1 MRKYLLLILTLLC
14 AATITATAQNNG
26 QYVNWKYDSKTLPDG
41 SVELFFDATVPD
53 GFRLY
58 SPYNPAG
65 ASKPLLITLD
75 KSENYTT
82 DGKIVELLKAEE
94 HYEEVFEVTEKFFK
108 KTAKFKIV
116 IKPATD
122 TPFDVTGSLDGQV
135 CNDEWFCAPVRDKF
149 IINVTP
155 SKPKDYGKNK
165 DKSKDTEKKNEITP
179 AQPSKTATE
188 TTQTTPPPAEKS
200 DATDKTAVSDSA
212 KTTAEPD
219 AAAQTAPSDTA
230 KTAVVSPVQ
239 GGDSPTPSAET
250 ATTTD
255 GNGDSLW
262 WVFAIAFLAGLAA
275 IFTPCVFPMIPM
287 TVTFFLKDKSGK
299 GKMNAL
305 IYGISIVLLYTLP
318 VAILI
323 LISNMIGGA
332 TFTAGIFNALSTHWL
347 PNIIFFVIFMVFALS
362 FLGMFE
368 IVMPSSI
375 INRAE
380 KRGDKG
386 GLIGVFFLAFV
397 LVLVSFSCTGPIVGS
412 VLVESA
418 SGGSSYIKPIVAIL
432 GFSLAFAM
440 PFTLFA
446 FFPEILKKLPK
457 SGGWLNTVKVV
468 LGFVELAL
476 GLKFLSVADQTYHWH
491 ILDRETYLAIWIAIG
506 FLLTAY
512 LLGKLKLP
520 NDSDMPHIKVP
531 RLILA
536 IITLSFTVYMIPGL
550 WGAPL
555 RALSGYIPPITTQD
569 FVIDNNETAAAN
581 TPQSPASNLC
591 KKPLYS
597 DFLKLPHGME
607 AYFEYDEAADCAR
620 RQNKPLLLVF
630 TGHGCVNCRK
640 MEENVWTDPRVK
652 SKMQNDFVLCALYT
666 DDRTKSADGTRSIGE
681 VNTEIQISKFNIN
694 AQPYYVI
701 VDPTTGAMLKNPMS
715 YNPDIESVLAWM
727 E

>member
-1 MRKYLLLILTLLC
+1 MRKYLFLILTFIC
-14 AATITATAQNNG
+14 ATITATAQPNATVLWNCS
-26 QYVNWKYDSKTLPDG
+26 SKTLPNG
-41 SVELFFDATVPD
+41 NVELIFDATIPD

-58 SPYNPAG
+58 SPYNPEG
-65 ASKPLLITLD
+65 ASKPLMIAFD
-75 KSENYTT
+75 NQDNFTT
-82 DGKIVELLKAEE
+82 DGKIIELQKPEE
-94 HYEEVFEVTEKFFK
+94 HYEEVFEVTEKYFK
-108 KTAKFKIV
+108 KNAKFKIV
-116 IKPATD
+116 IKPSVNE
-122 TPFDVTGSLDGQV
+122 PFTVDGKFDGQV
-135 CNDEWFCAPVRDKF
+135 CNDQFYCAMVRDEF
-149 IINVTP
+149 HINVTP
-155 SKPKDYGKNK
+155 QKP
-165 DKSKDTEKKNEITP
+165 KSKDTEKKNEITP
-179 AQPSKTATE
+179 AEPVKKVDPAT
-188 TTQTTPPPAEKS
+188 TTPA
-200 DATDKTAVSDSA
+200 DTAVA
-212 KTTAEPD
+212 TTI
-219 AAAQTAPSDTA
+219 APSDT
-230 KTAVVSPVQ
+230 TAAVSPVVTA
-239 GGDSPTPSAET
+239 DSKKD
-250 ATTTD
+250 TTTTAASAVD
-255 GNGDSLW
+255 VPSQNADTESLW

-299 GKMNAL
+299 GKFNAL
-305 IYGISIVLLYTLP
+305 IYGISIILLYTLP

-323 LISNMIGGA
+323 IISNMIGGA
-332 TFTAGIFNALSTHWL
+332 TFTAGMFNALSTHWL

-380 KRGDKG
+380 QRGDKG

-418 SGGSSYIKPIVAIL
+418 SGGSSYLKPIVAIL
-432 GFSLAFAM
+432 GFSIAFAM

-446 FFPEILKKLPK
+446 FFPEWLKQLPK

-506 FLLTAY
+506 LLLTAY

-520 NDSDMPHIKVP
+520 NDSDIPHIKVP

-555 RALSGYIPPITTQD
+555 KALAGYIPPITTQD
-569 FVIDNNETAAAN
+569 FVIDNNETSAA
-581 TPQSPASNLC
+581 PQSHTTSNLC

-597 DFLKLPHGME
+597 DFLKLPHGIE
-607 AYFEYDEAADCAR
+607 AYFEYNEAAECAR
-620 RQNKPLLLVF
+620 KQNKPLLLVF

-640 MEENVWTDPRVK
+640 MEENVWTDQRV
-652 SKMQNDFVLCALYT
+652 SQKMQNDFVLCALYT
-666 DDRTKSADGTRSIGE
+666 DDRTKSADGTHTIGE
-681 VNTEIQISKFNIN
+681 VNTEFQISKYNIN

-701 VDPTTGAMLKNPMS
+701 VDPNTGSMLKTPMS
-715 YNPDIESVLAWM
+715 YNPDVESVLQWLGN
-727 E
+727 

>member
-1 MRKYLLLILTLLC
+1 MRKYLFLILTFIC
-14 AATITATAQNNG
+14 ATITATAQPNASVLWNCS
-26 QYVNWKYDSKTLPDG
+26 SKTLPNG
-41 SVELFFDATVPD
+41 NVELIFDATIPD

-58 SPYNPAG
+58 SPYNPEG
-65 ASKPLLITLD
+65 ASKPLMIAFD
-75 KSENYTT
+75 NKDNFST
-82 DGKIVELLKAEE
+82 DGKIIELQKPEE
-94 HYEEVFEVTEKFFK
+94 HYEEVFEVTEKYFK
-108 KTAKFKIV
+108 KNAKFKIV
-116 IKPATD
+116 IKPSVNE
-122 TPFDVTGSLDGQV
+122 PFTVDGKFDGQV
-135 CNDEWFCAPVRDKF
+135 CNDQFFCAMVRDEF
-149 IINVTP
+149 HINVTP
-155 SKPKDYGKNK
+155 QKP
-165 DKSKDTEKKNEITP
+165 KSKDTEKKNEITP
-179 AQPSKTATE
+179 AEPVKKVDPAT
-188 TTQTTPPPAEKS
+188 TTPA
-200 DATDKTAVSDSA
+200 DTAVA
-212 KTTAEPD
+212 TTI
-219 AAAQTAPSDTA
+219 APSDTS
-230 KTAVVSPVQ
+230 TAVSPVVTA
-239 GGDSPTPSAET
+239 DSKKD
-250 ATTTD
+250 TTTTAASAVD
-255 GNGDSLW
+255 VPSRNADNESLW

-299 GKMNAL
+299 GKFNAL
-305 IYGISIVLLYTLP
+305 IYGISIILLYTLP

-323 LISNMIGGA
+323 IISNMIGGA

-380 KRGDKG
+380 QRGDKG

-432 GFSLAFAM
+432 GFSIAFAM

-446 FFPEILKKLPK
+446 FFPEWLKQLPK

-506 FLLTAY
+506 LLLTAY

-520 NDSDMPHIKVP
+520 NDSDIPHIKVP

-536 IITLSFTVYMIPGL
+536 ITTLSFTVYMIPGL

-555 RALSGYIPPITTQD
+555 KALAGYIPPITTQD
-569 FVIDNNETAAAN
+569 FVIDNNETSAA
-581 TPQSPASNLC
+581 PQSHTTSNLC

-597 DFLKLPHGME
+597 DFLKLPHGIE
-607 AYFEYDEAADCAR
+607 AYFEYNEAAECAR
-620 RQNKPLLLVF
+620 KQNKLLLLVF

-640 MEENVWTDPRVK
+640 MEENVWTDQRV
-652 SKMQNDFVLCALYT
+652 SQKMQNDFVLCALYT
-666 DDRTKSADGTRSIGE
+666 DDRTKSADGTHTIGE
-681 VNTEIQISKFNIN
+681 VNTEIQISKYNIN

-701 VDPTTGAMLKNPMS
+701 VDPNTGSMLKTPMS
-715 YNPDIESVLAWM
+715 YNPDVESVLSWM
-727 E
+727 GN

>member
-1 MRKYLLLILTLLC
+1 MKKYLFLILTFLC
-14 AATITATAQNNG
+14 AATLTATAQGNG
-26 QYVNWKYDSKTLPDG
+26 QYVTWKYSSKTLPNG
-41 SVELFFDATVPD
+41 SVELFFDAVVPD

-58 SPYNPAG
+58 SPYNPEG
-65 ASKPLLITLD
+65 ASKPLKITLEQSAD
-75 KSENYTT
+75 FTT
-82 DGKIVELLKAEE
+82 DGKVIELAKPEE

-116 IKPATD
+116 INPTTD
-122 TPFDVTGSLDGQV
+122 KPFDVTGSLDGQV
-135 CNDEWFCAPVRDKF
+135 CNDEWFCAMVMDNFK
-149 IINVTP
+149 IGVTP
-155 SKPKDYGKNK
+155 SK
-165 DKSKDTEKKNEITP
+165 SKDNKADKKDEKPADTKKNAEP
-179 AQPSKTATE
+179 KKEVAPQPQKTD
-188 TTQTTPPPAEKS
+188 S
-200 DATDKTAVSDSA
+200 DATKTDTV
-212 KTTAEPD
+212 
-219 AAAQTAPSDTA
+219 AAAKSDTTSINSDNSSTQTDTA
-230 KTAVVSPVQ
+230 KHAVVTPTQ
-239 GGDSPTPSAET
+239 NGGDSPTPSAET

-255 GNGDSLW
+255 GESMW

-305 IYGISIVLLYTLP
+305 IYGISIILLYTLP

-323 LISNMIGGA
+323 IISNMIGGA

-380 KRGDKG
+380 QRGDKG

-418 SGGSSYIKPIVAIL
+418 SGGSSYAKPIVAIL
-432 GFSLAFAM
+432 GFSIAFAM

-520 NDSDMPHIKVP
+520 HDSDLPHIKVP
-531 RLILA
+531 RLLLA
-536 IITLSFTVYMIPGL
+536 IVTLSFTVYMIPGL

-555 RALSGYIPPITTQD
+555 KALAGYIPPITTQD
-569 FVIDNNETAAAN
+569 FVIDNNETSAA
-581 TPQSPASNLC
+581 PQSPTTSNLC

-597 DFLKLPHGME
+597 DFLKLPHGIQ
-607 AYFEYDEAADCAR
+607 AYFEYNEAADCAKK
-620 RQNKPLLLVF
+620 QNKPLLLVF

-640 MEENVWTDPRVK
+640 MEENVWTDPRV
-652 SKMQNDFVLCALYT
+652 SQKMQNDFVLCALYT
-666 DDRTKSADGTRSIGE
+666 DDRTLSSDGTHTIGQ
-681 VNTEIQISKFNIN
+681 VNTEIQISRYNIN

-701 VDPTTGAMLKNPMS
+701 VDPATGASIKPPMS
-715 YNPDIESVLAWM
+715 YNPDVESVLSWM
-727 E
+727 GN

>member
-1 MRKYLLLILTLLC
+1 MKKYLFLILTFLC
-14 AATITATAQNNG
+14 AATITATAQGNG
-26 QYVNWKYDSKTLPDG
+26 QYVTWKYSSKTLPNG
-41 SVELFFDATVPD
+41 SVELFFDAVVPD

-58 SPYNPAG
+58 SPYNPEG
-65 ASKPLLITLD
+65 ASKPLKITLEQ
-75 KSENYTT
+75 SANFTT
-82 DGKIVELLKAEE
+82 DGKVIELAKPEE

-116 IKPATD
+116 IKPTTD
-122 TPFDVTGSLDGQV
+122 KPFDVTGSLDGQV
-135 CNDEWFCAPVRDKF
+135 CNDEWFCAMVMDDFK
-149 IINVTP
+149 IGVTP
-155 SKPKDYGKNK
+155 SK
-165 DKSKDTEKKNEITP
+165 SKDNKADKKEEKPADTKKN
-179 AQPSKTATE
+179 
-188 TTQTTPPPAEKS
+188 
-200 DATDKTAVSDSA
+200 
-212 KTTAEPD
+212 AEPKQEV
-219 AAAQTAPSDTA
+219 APQPPQTDTVATKADNDSVKADTA
-230 KTAVVSPVQ
+230 KSAVVTPTQ
-239 GGDSPTPSAET
+239 NGGDSPTPSAET

-255 GNGDSLW
+255 GNGESMW

-305 IYGISIVLLYTLP
+305 IYGLSIVLLYTLP

-323 LISNMIGGA
+323 IISNMIGGA

-368 IVMPSSI
+368 IVLPSSI

-380 KRGDKG
+380 QRGDKG
-386 GLIGVFFLAFV
+386 GLIGVFFMAFV

-418 SGGSSYIKPIVAIL
+418 SGGSSYAKPIVAIL
-432 GFSLAFAM
+432 GFSIAFAM

-520 NDSDMPHIKVP
+520 HDSDLPHIKVP
-531 RLILA
+531 RLLLA
-536 IITLSFTVYMIPGL
+536 IVTLSFTVYMIPGL

-555 RALSGYIPPITTQD
+555 KALAGYIPPITTQD
-569 FVIDNNETAAAN
+569 FVINNNETTAA
-581 TPQSPASNLC
+581 PQSPTTSNLC

-597 DFLKLPHGME
+597 DFLKLPHGIQ
-607 AYFEYDEAADCAR
+607 AYFEYNEAADCAKK
-620 RQNKPLLLVF
+620 QNKPLLLVF

-640 MEENVWTDPRVK
+640 MEENVWTDPRV
-652 SKMQNDFVLCALYT
+652 SQKMQNDFVLCALYT
-666 DDRTKSADGTRSIGE
+666 DDRTLSSDGTHTIGQ
-681 VNTEIQISKFNIN
+681 VNTEIQISRYNIN

-701 VDPTTGAMLKNPMS
+701 VDPATGASIKPPMS
-715 YNPDIESVLAWM
+715 YNPDVESVLSWLDNNH
-727 E
+727 

>member
-1 MRKYLLLILTLLC
+1 MKKYLFLILTFLC
-14 AATITATAQNNG
+14 AATLTATAQGNG
-26 QYVNWKYDSKTLPDG
+26 QYVTWKYSSKTLPNG
-41 SVELFFDATVPD
+41 SVELFFDAVVPD

-58 SPYNPAG
+58 SPYNPEG
-65 ASKPLLITLD
+65 ASKPLKITLEQ
-75 KSENYTT
+75 SANFTT
-82 DGKIVELLKAEE
+82 DGKVIELAKPEE

-116 IKPATD
+116 IKPTTD
-122 TPFDVTGSLDGQV
+122 KPFDVTGSLDGQV
-135 CNDEWFCAPVRDKF
+135 CNDEWFCAMVMDNFK
-149 IINVTP
+149 IGVTP
-155 SKPKDYGKNK
+155 SK
-165 DKSKDTEKKNEITP
+165 SKDNKADKKDEKPADTKKNAEP
-179 AQPSKTATE
+179 KQEVAPQPPKTD
-188 TTQTTPPPAEKS
+188 S
-200 DATDKTAVSDSA
+200 DATKTDTVADAKSDTTSINSDNSST
-212 KTTAEPD
+212 KT
-219 AAAQTAPSDTA
+219 DTA
-230 KTAVVSPVQ
+230 KHAVVTPTQ
-239 GGDSPTPSAET
+239 NGGDSPTPSAET

-255 GNGDSLW
+255 GNGESMW

-305 IYGISIVLLYTLP
+305 IYGLSIVLLYTLP

-323 LISNMIGGA
+323 IISNMIGGA

-368 IVMPSSI
+368 IVLPSGI

-380 KRGDKG
+380 QRGDKG
-386 GLIGVFFLAFV
+386 GLIGVFFMAFV

-418 SGGSSYIKPIVAIL
+418 SGGSSYAKPIVAIL
-432 GFSLAFAM
+432 GFSIAFAM

-520 NDSDMPHIKVP
+520 HDSDLPHIKVP
-531 RLILA
+531 RLLLA
-536 IITLSFTVYMIPGL
+536 IVTLSFTVYMIPGL

-555 RALSGYIPPITTQD
+555 KALAGYIPPITTQD
-569 FVIDNNETAAAN
+569 FVINNNETSAA
-581 TPQSPASNLC
+581 PQSPTTSNLC

-597 DFLKLPHGME
+597 DFLKLPHGIQ
-607 AYFEYDEAADCAR
+607 AYFEYDEAADCAKK
-620 RQNKPLLLVF
+620 QNKPLLLVF

-640 MEENVWTDPRVK
+640 MEENVWTDPRV
-652 SKMQNDFVLCALYT
+652 SQKMQNDFVLCALYT
-666 DDRTKSADGTRSIGE
+666 DDRTLSSDGTHTIGQ
-681 VNTEIQISKFNIN
+681 VNTEIQISRYNIN

-701 VDPTTGAMLKNPMS
+701 VDPATGASIKPPMS
-715 YNPDIESVLAWM
+715 YNPDVESVLQWLGN
-727 E
+727 

>member
-1 MRKYLLLILTLLC
+1 M
-14 AATITATAQNNG
+14 
-26 QYVNWKYDSKTLPDG
+26 
-41 SVELFFDATVPD
+41 
-53 GFRLY
+53 
-58 SPYNPAG
+58 
-65 ASKPLLITLD
+65 
-75 KSENYTT
+75 
-82 DGKIVELLKAEE
+82 
-94 HYEEVFEVTEKFFK
+94 
-108 KTAKFKIV
+108 
-116 IKPATD
+116 
-122 TPFDVTGSLDGQV
+122 
-135 CNDEWFCAPVRDKF
+135 
-149 IINVTP
+149 
-155 SKPKDYGKNK
+155 
-165 DKSKDTEKKNEITP
+165 
-179 AQPSKTATE
+179 
-188 TTQTTPPPAEKS
+188 
-200 DATDKTAVSDSA
+200 
-212 KTTAEPD
+212 
-219 AAAQTAPSDTA
+219 
-230 KTAVVSPVQ
+230 
-239 GGDSPTPSAET
+239 
-250 ATTTD
+250 
-255 GNGDSLW
+255 W

-305 IYGISIVLLYTLP
+305 IYGLSIVLLYTLP

-323 LISNMIGGA
+323 IISNMIGGA

-368 IVMPSSI
+368 IVLPSSI

-380 KRGDKG
+380 QRGDKG

-432 GFSLAFAM
+432 GFSIAFAM

-446 FFPEILKKLPK
+446 FFPEWLKQLPK

-520 NDSDMPHIKVP
+520 HDSDLPHIKVP
-531 RLILA
+531 RLLLA
-536 IITLSFTVYMIPGL
+536 IITLSFTIYMIPGL

-555 RALSGYIPPITTQD
+555 KALAGYIPPITTQD
-569 FVIDNNETAAAN
+569 FVIDNNETAAA
-581 TPQSPASNLC
+581 PQSPTTSNLC

-597 DFLKLPHGME
+597 DFLKLPHGIQ
-607 AYFEYDEAADCAR
+607 AYFEYNEAADCAR

-640 MEENVWTDPRVK
+640 MEENVWTDPRV
-652 SKMQNDFVLCALYT
+652 SQKMQNDFVLCALYT
-666 DDRTKSADGTRSIGE
+666 DDRTKSADGTHTIGE
-681 VNTEIQISKFNIN
+681 VNTEIQISKYNIN

-701 VDPTTGAMLKNPMS
+701 VDPNTGAMLKTPMS
-715 YNPDIESVLAWM
+715 YNPDVESVLQWM
-727 E
+727 GN

>member
-1 MRKYLLLILTLLC
+1 MKKYLLLILTLIC
-14 AATITATAQNNG
+14 AATITATAQQNVTVLWNCS
-26 QYVNWKYDSKTLPDG
+26 SKTLPNG
-41 SVELFFDATVPD
+41 NVELLFDATIPD

-58 SPYNPAG
+58 SPYNPEG
-65 ASKPLLITLD
+65 ASKPLLIKFDD
-75 KSENYTT
+75 KTKFTT
-82 DGKIVELLKAEE
+82 DGKIIELQKPTE
-94 HYEEVFEVTEKFFK
+94 HYEDVFEVTEKFFK
-108 KTAKFKIV
+108 GNAKFKIV
-116 IKPATD
+116 IKPTVNE
-122 TPFDVTGSLDGQV
+122 PFTVDGKFDGQV
-135 CNDEWFCAPVRDKF
+135 CNDQFFCAMVRDEF
-149 IINVTP
+149 HINVTP
-155 SKPKDYGKNK
+155 QKP
-165 DKSKDTEKKNEITP
+165 KSKDTEKKNEIAPAKPDQKTP
-179 AQPSKTATE
+179 SEPQKR
-188 TTQTTPPPAEKS
+188 Q
-200 DATDKTAVSDSA
+200 TDKDSGN
-212 KTTAEPD
+212 
-219 AAAQTAPSDTA
+219 
-230 KTAVVSPVQ
+230 VQ
-239 GGDSPTPSAET
+239 LIDT
-250 ATTTD
+250 ATTTPTD
-255 GNGDSLW
+255 TAAAVSAVVPNDPKNDTTSTAASAVNVPTTTTDNESLW

-368 IVMPSSI
+368 IVLPSSI

-380 KRGDKG
+380 QRGDKG

-432 GFSLAFAM
+432 GFSIAFAM

-520 NDSDMPHIKVP
+520 HDSDLPHIKVP
-531 RLILA
+531 RLLLA
-536 IITLSFTVYMIPGL
+536 IVTLSFTVYMIPGL

-555 RALSGYIPPITTQD
+555 KALAGYIPPITTQD
-569 FVIDNNETAAAN
+569 FVINNDETAAA
-581 TPQSPASNLC
+581 PQLPTTSNLC

-597 DFLKLPHGME
+597 DFLKLPHGIQ
-607 AYFEYDEAADCAR
+607 AYFEYNEAADCAKK
-620 RQNKPLLLVF
+620 QNKPLLLVF

-640 MEENVWTDPRVK
+640 MEENVWTDPRV
-652 SKMQNDFVLCALYT
+652 SQKMQNDFVLCALYT
-666 DDRTKSADGTRSIGE
+666 DDRTKSADGVNTIGE
-681 VNTEIQISKFNIN
+681 VNTEIQISKYNIN

-701 VDPTTGAMLKNPMS
+701 VDPNTGAMLKEPMS
-715 YNPDIESVLAWM
+715 YNPDVESVLTWM
-727 E
+727 GN

>member
-1 MRKYLLLILTLLC
+1 MKKYLLLILTLLC
-14 AATITATAQNNG
+14 AATITATAQGNG
-26 QYVNWKYDSKTLPDG
+26 QYVNWKYSSKTLPDG
-41 SVELFFDATVPD
+41 SVELIFDATVPD

-65 ASKPLLITLD
+65 ASKPLLITLEQSD
-75 KSENYTT
+75 NYTT
-82 DGKIVELLKAEE
+82 DGKIIELLKPEE

-122 TPFDVTGSLDGQV
+122 KPFDVTGKLDGQV
-135 CNDEWFCAPVRDKF
+135 CNDEWFCASVRDNF
-149 IINVTP
+149 TISVTP
-155 SKPKDYGKNK
+155 SKPKEKPA
-165 DKSKDTEKKNEITP
+165 EKKNEISPADPAKTTP
-179 AQPSKTATE
+179 KEPSQPQKETKKPASEPTKTDTAATVPTDTAATVPTDTAT
-188 TTQTTPPPAEKS
+188 TAPLTTPPPS
-200 DATDKTAVSDSA
+200 TTD
-212 KTTAEPD
+212 TTS
-219 AAAQTAPSDTA
+219 APSVDGNVANDTA
-230 KTAVVSPVQ
+230 S
-239 GGDSPTPSAET
+239 
-250 ATTTD
+250 
-255 GNGDSLW
+255 NGDSLW
-262 WVFAIAFLAGLAA
+262 WIFAIAFLAGLAA

-305 IYGISIVLLYTLP
+305 IYGISIVLLYTVP

-347 PNIIFFVIFMVFALS
+347 PNVIFFVIFMVFALS

-380 KRGDKG
+380 RRGDKG

-418 SGGSSYIKPIVAIL
+418 SGGNYLKPIIAIL

-520 NDSDMPHIKVP
+520 NDSDMEHIKVP

-555 RALSGYIPPITTQD
+555 KALAGYIPPITTQD
-569 FVIDNNETAAAN
+569 FVLDAN
-581 TPQSPASNLC
+581 TNSAASNNAPTTSNLC

-597 DFLKLPHGME
+597 DFLKLPHGIE
-607 AYFEYDEAADCAR
+607 AYFEYNEAADCAR
-620 RQNKPLLLVF
+620 RQGKPLLLVF

-652 SKMQNDFVLCALYT
+652 AKMQNDFVLCALYT
-666 DDRTKSADGTRSIGE
+666 DDRTKSADGVLTIGE
-681 VNTEIQISKFNIN
+681 VNTEIQISKYNIN

-701 VDPTTGAMLKNPMS
+701 VDPTTGAMLKSPMS
-715 YNPDIESVLAWM
+715 YNPDVESVLQWM

>member
-1 MRKYLLLILTLLC
+1 MRKYLLFILTILC
-14 AATITATAQNNG
+14 AATITATAQQNATVLWNCS
-26 QYVNWKYDSKTLPDG
+26 SKTLPNG
-41 SVELFFDATVPD
+41 NVELLFDATIPD

-58 SPYNPAG
+58 SPYNPEG
-65 ASKPLLITLD
+65 ASKPLLINFD
-75 KSENYTT
+75 NQDNFTT
-82 DGKIVELLKAEE
+82 DGKIIELQKPEE
-94 HYEEVFEVTEKFFK
+94 HYEEIFEATEKFFK

-116 IKPATD
+116 IKPTVNE
-122 TPFDVTGSLDGQV
+122 PFTVDGKFDGQV
-135 CNDEWFCAPVRDKF
+135 CNDQFYCAMVRDEF
-149 IINVTP
+149 HINVTP
-155 SKPKDYGKNK
+155 QKP
-165 DKSKDTEKKNEITP
+165 KSKDTEKKNEITP
-179 AQPSKTATE
+179 AEPVKNTPSEPQTNKTDKDSGKAQHIDTAT
-188 TTQTTPPPAEKS
+188 TTP
-200 DATDKTAVSDSA
+200 TDTAAAVSNVVTNDQ
-212 KTTAEPD
+212 KNDT
-219 AAAQTAPSDTA
+219 AAAPSFD
-230 KTAVVSPVQ
+230 AVST
-239 GGDSPTPSAET
+239 TPATET

-255 GNGDSLW
+255 GESMW

-299 GKMNAL
+299 GKFNAL
-305 IYGISIVLLYTLP
+305 IYGISIILLYTLP

-323 LISNMIGGA
+323 IISNMIGGA

-368 IVMPSSI
+368 IVLPSSI

-380 KRGDKG
+380 QRGDKG

-432 GFSLAFAM
+432 GFSIAFAM

-520 NDSDMPHIKVP
+520 HDSDLPHIKVP
-531 RLILA
+531 RLLLA
-536 IITLSFTVYMIPGL
+536 IITLSFTIYMIPGL

-555 RALSGYIPPITTQD
+555 KALAGYIPPITTQD
-569 FVIDNNETAAAN
+569 FVIDNNETTAA
-581 TPQSPASNLC
+581 PQSPTTSNLC

-597 DFLKLPHGME
+597 DFLKLPHGIQ

-640 MEENVWTDPRVK
+640 MEENVWTDPRV
-652 SKMQNDFVLCALYT
+652 SQKMQNDFVLCALYT
-666 DDRTKSADGTRSIGE
+666 DDRTKSADGTHTIGE
-681 VNTEIQISKFNIN
+681 VNTEIQISKYNIN

-701 VDPTTGAMLKNPMS
+701 VDPNTGAMLKTPMS
-715 YNPDIESVLAWM
+715 YNPDVESVLQWM
-727 E
+727 GN

>member
-1 MRKYLLLILTLLC
+1 MRKYLFLILTFIC
-14 AATITATAQNNG
+14 ATITATAQPNATVLWNCS
-26 QYVNWKYDSKTLPDG
+26 SKTLSNG
-41 SVELFFDATVPD
+41 NVELIFDATIPD

-58 SPYNPAG
+58 SPYNPEG
-65 ASKPLLITLD
+65 ASKPLMITFD
-75 KSENYTT
+75 NKDNFST
-82 DGKIVELLKAEE
+82 DGKIIELQKPEE
-94 HYEEVFEVTEKFFK
+94 HYEEVFEVTEKYFK
-108 KTAKFKIV
+108 KNAKFKIV
-116 IKPATD
+116 IKPSVNE
-122 TPFDVTGSLDGQV
+122 PFTVDGKFDGQV
-135 CNDEWFCAPVRDKF
+135 CNDQFFCAMVRDEF
-149 IINVTP
+149 HINVTP
-155 SKPKDYGKNK
+155 QKP
-165 DKSKDTEKKNEITP
+165 KSKDTEKKNEITP
-179 AQPSKTATE
+179 AEPVKKVDPAT
-188 TTQTTPPPAEKS
+188 TTPADTAVATTIALS
-200 DATDKTAVSDSA
+200 DTTTAVSSVVTADS
-212 KTTAEPD
+212 KKDTTTTATSAVD
-219 AAAQTAPSDTA
+219 VPSQNADN
-230 KTAVVSPVQ
+230 
-239 GGDSPTPSAET
+239 E
-250 ATTTD
+250 
-255 GNGDSLW
+255 SLW

-299 GKMNAL
+299 GKFNAL
-305 IYGISIVLLYTLP
+305 IYGISIILLYTLP

-323 LISNMIGGA
+323 IISNMIGGA

-368 IVMPSSI
+368 IVLPSSI

-380 KRGDKG
+380 QRGDKG

-432 GFSLAFAM
+432 GFSIAFAM

-446 FFPEILKKLPK
+446 FFPEWLKQLPK

-506 FLLTAY
+506 LLLTAY

-520 NDSDMPHIKVP
+520 NDSDIPHIKVP

-555 RALSGYIPPITTQD
+555 KALAGYIPPITTQD
-569 FVIDNNETAAAN
+569 FVIDNNETSAA
-581 TPQSPASNLC
+581 PQSPTTSNLC

-597 DFLKLPHGME
+597 DFLKLPHGIE
-607 AYFEYDEAADCAR
+607 AYFEYNEAADCAR

-640 MEENVWTDPRVK
+640 MEENVWTDPRV
-652 SKMQNDFVLCALYT
+652 SQKMQNDFVLCALYT
-666 DDRTKSADGTRSIGE
+666 DDRTKSADGTHTIGE
-681 VNTEIQISKFNIN
+681 VNTEIQISKYNIN

-701 VDPTTGAMLKNPMS
+701 VDPNTGSMLKTPMS
-715 YNPDIESVLAWM
+715 YNPDVESVLQWLGN
-727 E
+727 

>member
-1 MRKYLLLILTLLC
+1 MKKYLFLILTFLC
-14 AATITATAQNNG
+14 VATLTATAQGNG
-26 QYVNWKYDSKTLPDG
+26 QYVTWKYSSKTLPNG
-41 SVELFFDATVPD
+41 SVELFFDAVVPD

-58 SPYNPAG
+58 SPYNPEG
-65 ASKPLLITLD
+65 ASKPLKITLEQSAD
-75 KSENYTT
+75 FTT
-82 DGKIVELLKAEE
+82 DGKVIELAKPEE

-116 IKPATD
+116 IKPTTD
-122 TPFDVTGSLDGQV
+122 KPFDVTGSLDGQV
-135 CNDEWFCAPVRDKF
+135 CNDEWFCAMVMDNFK
-149 IINVTP
+149 IGVTP
-155 SKPKDYGKNK
+155 SK
-165 DKSKDTEKKNEITP
+165 SKDNKADKKDEKPADTKKNAEPKQEVAPQT
-179 AQPSKTATE
+179 QKTD
-188 TTQTTPPPAEKS
+188 S
-200 DATDKTAVSDSA
+200 DATKTDTV
-212 KTTAEPD
+212 
-219 AAAQTAPSDTA
+219 AAAKSDTTSINSDNSSTKTDTA
-230 KTAVVSPVQ
+230 KHAVVTPTQ
-239 GGDSPTPSAET
+239 NGGDSPTPSAET

-255 GNGDSLW
+255 GESMW

-305 IYGISIVLLYTLP
+305 IYGLSIVLLYTLP

-323 LISNMIGGA
+323 IISNMIGGA

-368 IVMPSSI
+368 IVLPSGI

-380 KRGDKG
+380 QRGDKG
-386 GLIGVFFLAFV
+386 GLIGVFFMAFV

-418 SGGSSYIKPIVAIL
+418 SGGSSYVKPIVAIL
-432 GFSLAFAM
+432 GFSIAFAM

-520 NDSDMPHIKVP
+520 HDSDLPHIKVP
-531 RLILA
+531 RLLLA
-536 IITLSFTVYMIPGL
+536 IVTLSFTVYMIPGL

-555 RALSGYIPPITTQD
+555 KALAGYIPPITTQD
-569 FVIDNNETAAAN
+569 FVINNNETAAA
-581 TPQSPASNLC
+581 PQSPTTSNLC

-597 DFLKLPHGME
+597 DFLKLPHGIQ
-607 AYFEYDEAADCAR
+607 AYFEYNEAADCAKK
-620 RQNKPLLLVF
+620 QNKPLLLVF

-640 MEENVWTDPRVK
+640 MEENVWTDPRV
-652 SKMQNDFVLCALYT
+652 SQKMQNDFVLCALYT
-666 DDRTKSADGTRSIGE
+666 DDRTLSSDGTHTIGQ
-681 VNTEIQISKFNIN
+681 VNTEIQISRYNIN

-701 VDPTTGAMLKNPMS
+701 VDPATGASIKPPMS
-715 YNPDIESVLAWM
+715 YNPDVESVLSWM
-727 E
+727 GN